1 MAVVEAYVGE
11 KKIDHPE
18 NKSEL
23 FAMQYSLLIE
33 GIAQNTNG
41 GVYESEVCF
50 FLVNN
55 SAETELANLSAV

>member
-23 FAMQYSLLIE
+23 SPMQYSLLIE

>member
-23 FAMQYSLLIE
+23 SPMLYSLLIE

-41 GVYESEVCF
+41 AVYASE
-50 FLVNN
+50 VNN
-55 SAETELANLSAV
+55 SAKSEFADLSAV

>member
-11 KKIDHPE
+11 KKTDHPE

-23 FAMQYSLLIE
+23 SPVLYSLLIE

-41 GVYESEVCF
+41 GVYASEVFF
-50 FLVNN
+50 FLVND
-55 SAETELANLSAV
+55 SAKSEVADLSAV

>member
-1 MAVVEAYVGE
+1 MTVVKAYVGE
-11 KKIDHPE
+11 KKVDPPE

-23 FAMQYSLLIE
+23 SPMLYSLLIE

-55 SAETELANLSAV
+55 STKTEVANLSAV